1 MKAPVEDTRSIYIQ
15 VEVDQI
21 VSRVMAGKYSART
34 TSKDTKMSSM
44 PKCPNCPAHYRA
56 HELGR
61 CSARG
66 KTCVVCHS
74 KNFAR
79 SCNGKKTESVKALED
94 ADPPYQYDSDA
105 SVHRV
110 EVIEISRVQTT
121 NNNLV
126 TVHIK
131 NTPVQLFVDSGCCK
145 TLIPHKLY
153 QPQMGP
159 IKPISTRF
167 HPYGTHHHLS
177 VLGQVSTTLVAES
190 GAQHKTI
197 VFIIEGHQIQPLLG
211 DADTKSLGILCINPE
226 RKTKKGVR
234 WSQ

>member
-1 MKAPVEDTRSIYIQ
+1 
-15 VEVDQI
+15 
-21 VSRVMAGKYSART
+21 
-34 TSKDTKMSSM
+34 MSQLSCTLSSE
-44 PKCPNCPAHYRA
+44 P
-56 HELGR
+56 GR
-61 CSARG
+61 CLARG

-74 KNFAR
+74 KYHFAGSR
-79 SCNGKKTESVKALED
+79 NCKKSESVKALED

-126 TVHIK
+126 MVHIK
-131 NTPVQLFVDSGCCK
+131 NTPVQLFVDSGCRK

-159 IKPISTRF
+159 IKPTSTRF
-167 HPYGTHHHLS
+167 HSYGTHHHFS

-190 GAQHKTI
+190 GAQHKTT
-197 VFIIEGHQIQPLLG
+197 VFIIEGHQIELLLG
-211 DADTKSLGILCINPE
+211 VLVPNHWAYCASTLKG
-226 RKTKKGVR
+226 RQRKGVR
-234 WSQ
+234 WSQWK